1 MLLAAIPSR
10 EGDVESATG
19 SLLEG
24 SHDVPALNVLDV
36 QGVRGQDIRRCEV
49 IDNRL
54 TMFQTPDSPEN
65 DFPTSPVSDSA
76 WNRVLESL
84 TMYRELSAA
93 RIPEEFVPLRMRFQ
107 QELTFD
113 GGIVSRFTIMFCF

>member
-1 MLLAAIPSR
+1 MLLTAIPSR

-24 SHDVPALNVLDV
+24 SHDVPVLNVLDV
-36 QGVRGQDIRRCEV
+36 GVHGQDICRCEV

-54 TMFQTPDSPEN
+54 TVFQMPDSPEN